1 MKKQR
6 RTSRISSSPLLV
18 GAVTTVIIV
27 VGVFFSYNANKG
39 LPFVPTYPVRVE
51 LPSASSLVVGNDVR
65 IAGVRVGLIKSIQAE
80 QNPDNGETI
89 AVAELQ
95 LDRSVKPIP
104 DDTTVLVRA
113 RSAVGLKYLLL
124 TPGNSD
130 QGLPAGGTLGL
141 SQARPEPVDMDQYF
155 NLFQEPV
162 RRAIQK
168 DLAEYGGMFAA
179 RGTDI
184 NKVIGQLPPLLKVAQ
199 PVARNFASDET
210 DLDGFIRGLSQAA
223 AEVAPVAQDQADM
236 FVALDTTFS
245 ALAAVARPYIQDSI
259 TEGLETQLVT
269 QQEAPRIRPFL
280 YASARFMRAFL
291 PGAEAL
297 GESAPIVSQSFDV
310 GIPVLKSSPA
320 LYNELGPTARS
331 LRTFGASTSVNNG
344 IDSLIDTQQIL
355 QPLLSFVAP
364 AQNTCNYLALVLRN
378 AQELSSAGNDTGRWI
393 RAVSVLPEPGPNG
406 QGNPAAAPANGS
418 PVPGSDNYLR
428 YNPYPNTASPGQT
441 RECEAGNEGVIREE
455 GTEKNVYLDV
465 NQLIGNYPGNQGVVT
480 QDQSEAQKAWGQ

>member
-104 DDTTVLVRA
+104 EDTTVLVRA

-124 TPGNSD
+124 TPGKSD

-184 NKVIGQLPPLLKVAQ
+184 NKVIGQLPPLLK
-199 PVARNFASDET
+199 PI
-210 DLDGFIRGLSQAA
+210 LHILK
-223 AEVAPVAQDQADM
+223 APTKPSTKEI
-236 FVALDTTFS
+236 LP
-245 ALAAVARPYIQDSI
+245 L
-259 TEGLETQLVT
+259 
-269 QQEAPRIRPFL
+269 
-280 YASARFMRAFL
+280 RAN
-291 PGAEAL
+291 
-297 GESAPIVSQSFDV
+297 SM
-310 GIPVLKSSPA
+310 KMTPA
-320 LYNELGPTARS
+320 
-331 LRTFGASTSVNNG
+331 
-344 IDSLIDTQQIL
+344 
-355 QPLLSFVAP
+355 
-364 AQNTCNYLALVLRN
+364 
-378 AQELSSAGNDTGRWI
+378 
-393 RAVSVLPEPGPNG
+393 
-406 QGNPAAAPANGS
+406 
-418 PVPGSDNYLR
+418 
-428 YNPYPNTASPGQT
+428 
-441 RECEAGNEGVIREE
+441 
-455 GTEKNVYLDV
+455 
-465 NQLIGNYPGNQGVVT
+465 
-480 QDQSEAQKAWGQ
+480 